1 MSYSTD
7 KNPTYYGDQ
16 TQQFYNTVYDT
27 VNNKNKDVDKTKEL
41 VLSNIYSYKKTKA
54 HNKLLFVIIGV
65 CVLLIIISIINKTYT
80 LVDDNMYG
88 FIVGTILGLTLIYMG
103 YSLWVFSFRDSKN
116 YDEYDYGKFG
126 TINITAASRAAT
138 ANKPKDTDYTS
149 TVDSSNCDVSI
160 LKESDKTIR
169 SFFKTL

>member
-1 MSYSTD
+1 MEYIQND
-7 KNPTYYGDQ
+7 KNSAYDFEK
-16 TQQFYNTVYDT
+16 TQNFYNSAYDKL
-27 VNNKNKDVDKTKEL
+27 NDKNRDVDKTKEL

-54 HNKLLFVIIGV
+54 QNKLLYVIIFV
-65 CVLLIIISIINKTYT
+65 CVLVIIISIINKTQT
-80 LVDDNMYG
+80 LVDDNMYA
-88 FIVGTILGLTLIYMG
+88 FIIGSILGLTLIYIG

-126 TINITAASRAAT
+126 TINIPAANS
-138 ANKPKDTDYTS
+138 NKPTDTDYTS
-149 TVDSSNCDVSI
+149 TVDSSNCEVSI